1 MAALTRHTVRDTDAI
16 WRDGERGLAL
26 LLADADGPPS
36 EPALARLRLRL
47 RGRGLAAVTMGRA
60 APPPGIGAEELLLLA
75 RADRRPIGGA
85 VISGGRAAMRVAV
98 VGATGMIGGAVAR
111 ALLARGDEVVAV
123 SRRGRA
129 GLDGAEDVRWDPA
142 EGAAAGRPPS
152 RPTRSSTSR
161 APRTTS
167 CRGRPRASG
176 SYRESRVGTTRL
188 LAGALDAGRG
198 PARARQRIRR
208 RLLRPPRGAGRRGR
222 AAGVELPGGPS
233 ASHGSARPSAPRSA
247 GCGWCGC
254 APASSCSPEGGALP
268 QLARPVRLF
277 AGGPIGGG
285 RQWLPW
291 IHIDDQVGLNLM
303 ALDDDRLSG
312 PVNAAAPGIVRQ
324 REFVRA
330 LAASSG
336 GRPLLPTPAI
346 ALRLALGEKATL
358 ALDSRHIVPRAAL
371 EAGYAFRFTEAE
383 PALRDLLG

>member
-1 MAALTRHTVRDTDAI
+1 
-16 WRDGERGLAL
+16 
-26 LLADADGPPS
+26 
-36 EPALARLRLRL
+36 
-47 RGRGLAAVTMGRA
+47 
-60 APPPGIGAEELLLLA
+60 
-75 RADRRPIGGA
+75 
-85 VISGGRAAMRVAV
+85 MRVAV

-142 EGAAAGRPPS
+142 EGAPPPAALEADAVVNAAGSKNDLLPWTVARK
-152 RPTRSSTSR
+152 RE
-161 APRTTS
+161 
-167 CRGRPRASG
+167 
-176 SYRESRVGTTRL
+176 YHESRVGTTRL

-198 PARARQRIRR
+198 PRVLVNASGADYYGPREEPADEGAPPGSTFLAGLCVAWEREASRAEERGLRVV
-208 RLLRPPRGAGRRGR
+208 RLRT
-222 AAGVELPGGPS
+222 GVVLS
-233 ASHGSARPSAPRSA
+233 TK
-247 GCGWCGC
+247 
-254 APASSCSPEGGALP
+254 GGALP

-291 IHIDDQVGLNLM
+291 IHVDDHVGLNLR

-324 REFVRA
+324 REFVRD
-330 LAASSG
+330 LARVL
-336 GRPLLPTPAI
+336 GRPAVLPTPAI

-371 EAGYAFRFTEAE
+371 QAGYEFRFAEAE

>member
-1 MAALTRHTVRDTDAI
+1 
-16 WRDGERGLAL
+16 
-26 LLADADGPPS
+26 
-36 EPALARLRLRL
+36 
-47 RGRGLAAVTMGRA
+47 
-60 APPPGIGAEELLLLA
+60 
-75 RADRRPIGGA
+75 
-85 VISGGRAAMRVAV
+85 MRVAV

-142 EGAAAGRPPS
+142 EGAPPPAALEADAVVNAAGSKNDLLPWTVARK
-152 RPTRSSTSR
+152 RE
-161 APRTTS
+161 
-167 CRGRPRASG
+167 
-176 SYRESRVGTTRL
+176 YHESRVGTTRL

-198 PARARQRIRR
+198 PRVLVNASGADYYGPREEPADEGAPPGSTFLAGLCVAWEREASRAEERGLRVV
-208 RLLRPPRGAGRRGR
+208 RLRT
-222 AAGVELPGGPS
+222 GVVLS
-233 ASHGSARPSAPRSA
+233 TK
-247 GCGWCGC
+247 
-254 APASSCSPEGGALP
+254 GGALP

-291 IHIDDQVGLNLM
+291 IHVDDHVGLNLR

-324 REFVRA
+324 REFVKD
-330 LAASSG
+330 LARVL
-336 GRPLLPTPAI
+336 GRPAVLPTPAI

-371 EAGYAFRFTEAE
+371 QAGYEFRFAEAE

>member
-1 MAALTRHTVRDTDAI
+1 
-16 WRDGERGLAL
+16 
-26 LLADADGPPS
+26 
-36 EPALARLRLRL
+36 
-47 RGRGLAAVTMGRA
+47 
-60 APPPGIGAEELLLLA
+60 
-75 RADRRPIGGA
+75 
-85 VISGGRAAMRVAV
+85 MRVAV

-142 EGAAAGRPPS
+142 EGAPPPAALEADAVVNAAGSKNDLLPWTVARK
-152 RPTRSSTSR
+152 RE
-161 APRTTS
+161 
-167 CRGRPRASG
+167 
-176 SYRESRVGTTRL
+176 YHESRVGTTRL

-198 PARARQRIRR
+198 PRVLVNASGADYYGPREEPADEGAPPGSTFLAGLCVAWEREASRAEERGLRVV
-208 RLLRPPRGAGRRGR
+208 RLRT
-222 AAGVELPGGPS
+222 GVVLS
-233 ASHGSARPSAPRSA
+233 TK
-247 GCGWCGC
+247 
-254 APASSCSPEGGALP
+254 GGALP

-291 IHIDDQVGLNLM
+291 IHVDDHVGLNLR

-324 REFVRA
+324 REFVKD
-330 LAASSG
+330 LARVL
-336 GRPLLPTPAI
+336 GRPAVLPTPAI

-371 EAGYAFRFTEAE
+371 HAGYEFRFAEAE